1 VLGIIPT
8 VADSIVGINITPRTI
23 TCSWISSTP
32 EQSTPYTLQ
41 AYKHL
46 LFELHEKNSLTLF
59 NPTRVRSLILNF
71 MQLYDL
77 EDAAVVIALSGQGVT
92 EKQLMLTQPTAPVN
106 EIEKDELT
114 AWHYYQLQ
122 EAPNMPKSPWYCC
135 GISRAL
141 LLQYQLLSIQ
151 IALNLVQVTTPT
163 MALLKAYR
171 FIKHHQQP
179 ENGKPQ
185 ANILDL
191 VNLNGQMRIRSPHEH
206 AGVVESFGLYLLG
219 TEQQ

>member
-1 VLGIIPT
+1 MLGIIPT

-23 TCSWISSTP
+23 TCSWIKATP
-32 EQSTPYTLQ
+32 DQSTPYTLQ

-77 EDAAVVIALSGQGVT
+77 EDATVVIALSGQGIT
-92 EKQLMLTQPTAPVN
+92 EKQLMLTQPTAPVK

-141 LLQYQLLSIQ
+141 LLQYQLLAIQ

-171 FIKHHQQP
+171 FIKHHQP
-179 ENGKPQ
+179 SENGKTQ

-219 TEQQ
+219 AEQQ